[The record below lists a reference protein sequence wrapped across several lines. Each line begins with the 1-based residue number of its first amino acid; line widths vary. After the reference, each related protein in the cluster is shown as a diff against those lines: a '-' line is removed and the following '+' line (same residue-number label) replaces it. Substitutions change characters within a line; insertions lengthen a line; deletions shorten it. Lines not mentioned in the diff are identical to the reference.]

1 MAARRFTRVLT
12 AIALALLGP
21 LSICSAP
28 SAQPRSHRTVLAVY
42 WSSED
47 YPSNPVVD
55 AAIRR
60 ALVSHAEVPVDY
72 FAEYLESDRFPEEE
86 ATLAFR
92 DYIRGKYR
100 GRRIDVVLA
109 ITDPALQ
116 FVLRHRAELF
126 PDAPIVVATSSAP
139 EAYRS
144 EAGLTGVAWRTA
156 DAETLEL
163 ALKLHPSTE
172 RVFVVAQ
179 ALTGGYLAGVQAVL
193 AKFANRVEL
202 TFISERSVPRLI
214 AAVRAL
220 PARSVIL
227 FIRYSQEDPGDV
239 MFPNEVVRVVAEA
252 SSVPV
257 YVSTDSHVGTGAV
270 GGVVRLAPAIGTR
283 VGEIARRVL
292 DGTPARDIALEHVP
306 VSQVFDW
313 HQLRRWRIAETALP
327 ANSVVLFREISV
339 WERYRGT
346 IVTVAIVLLLQSALI
361 AGLVVERKRRPR
373 AEVEARRNLTAM
385 AHLDRRA
392 AMGELAT
399 SLAHELSQPLNAI
412 LQNAGVAHMLLNAHP
427 TPPALGEMSDI
438 ISDIRKDD
446 IRASEI
452 IRRMRGLL
460 QKHELESRPVDL
472 NEIAQE
478 TIAIVQPD
486 ARSRGIELDM
496 DLAAGVHQIPGDRV
510 HLQQVLLNLLMNAM
524 DAVAAMP
531 PDRRR
536 VRVAISE
543 HDGEVRLGVSDT
555 GAGIPADRVSTIF
568 EPFYTTKTTGSGMGM
583 GLTIARGIVDA
594 HGGRMAAENN
604 AGGGATVWFSVPMSA
619 ETVATNAG
627 AVPIPTTPARSN

>member
-1 MAARRFTRVLT
+1 MPLRQLARLVP
-12 AIALALLGP
+12 AVALLMPVGN
-21 LSICSAP
+21 CAEASAE
-28 SAQPRSHRTVLAVY
+28 PRSVRTVVAVH
-42 WSSED
+42 WSSEE

-55 AAIRR
+55 SAIRQVLLAR
-60 ALVSHAEVPVDY
+60 DEAPVDY
-72 FAEYLESDRFPEEE
+72 FAEYLESDRFPDEE

-92 DYIRGKYR
+92 DYLQRKYH
-100 GRRIDVVLA
+100 GRRIDVVVA

-116 FVLRHRAELF
+116 FVLHYRDQLF
-126 PDAPIVVATSSAP
+126 PGVPIVASASSTLGPQLSA
-139 EAYRS
+139 S
-144 EAGLTGVAWRTA
+144 GVTGAAWRAA
-156 DAETLEL
+156 DAETIAL
-163 ALKLHPSTE
+163 ALSLHPSTE

-179 ALTGGYLAGVQAVL
+179 ELAGGYLEGAQATL
-193 AKFANRVEL
+193 AKSVGHVEL
-202 TFISERSVPRLI
+202 KFITERSVAGLI
-214 AAVRAL
+214 AAVRAIPPHSL
-220 PARSVIL
+220 IH
-227 FIRYSQEDPGDV
+227 FIRFSRQDPGNV
-239 MFPNEVVRVVAEA
+239 MFPQDVIRMVAEA
-252 SSVPV
+252 SPVPV
-257 YVSTDSHVGTGAV
+257 YVSTDSLVGTGAV
-270 GGVVRLAPAIGTR
+270 GGVVRLAPGIGTR
-283 VGEIARRVL
+283 VGEIALRVL
-292 DGTPARDIALEHVP
+292 DGTRAQDIPIVHVP
-306 VSQVFDW
+306 ALPVFDW

-346 IVTVAIVLLLQSALI
+346 IVTVAIVLLLQSGLI
-361 AGLVVERKRRPR
+361 AGLIVERKRRRR

-536 VRVAISE
+536 VRVSISE

-604 AGGGATVWFSVPMSA
+604 AGGGATVWFTVPMAA